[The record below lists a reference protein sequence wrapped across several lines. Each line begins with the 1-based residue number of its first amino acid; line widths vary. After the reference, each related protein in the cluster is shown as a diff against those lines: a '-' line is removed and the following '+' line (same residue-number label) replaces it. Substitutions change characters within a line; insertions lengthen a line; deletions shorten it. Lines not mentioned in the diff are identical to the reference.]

1 MPPPVDNLVSAPYVS
16 RLIACVLPMIVAK
29 PTFAR
34 GAESKSTERD
44 DYQDT
49 PRPLAGMAKDFLD
62 GSRIEPHCHP
72 RAQLTWAVRGVMTV
86 TAARGTWVV
95 PPNRALWIPAET
107 EHAIRMSGAV
117 AMRAVYIDAAVAK
130 TVAAECKV
138 ILVSP
143 LLRAL
148 MLELVAAPLDYDESG
163 RFGHVAALFLD
174 EIRLLDAQPLH
185 IPMPRDKRLLR
196 VCEALLRDPRR
207 RETLEAW
214 SAQAGA
220 SSRTLARLFERETG
234 MRFVAWRHQ
243 VRLAEALV
251 RLAQGRDIAAAARAA
266 GYDST
271 SAFSAMFRQALGK
284 PPREYFGE

>member
-1 MPPPVDNLVSAPYVS
+1 
-16 RLIACVLPMIVAK
+16 MIVAK
-29 PTFAR
+29 PTSMKCTAI
-34 GAESKSTERD
+34 KSTDRA

-49 PRPLAGMAKDFLD
+49 PRPIAGMAKDFAD
-62 GSRIEPHCHP
+62 GSWIEPHCHP

-86 TAARGTWVV
+86 TAAHGTWVV

-130 TVAAECKV
+130 TVASDCKV

-148 MLELVAAPLDYDESG
+148 MLELAAAPLDYDESG
-163 RFGHVAALFLD
+163 RIGHAAALFLD
-174 EIRLLDAQPLH
+174 EIRVLDAQPLH
-185 IPMPRDKRLLR
+185 IPMPMDKRLRR
-196 VCEALLRDPRR
+196 VCEALLRDPGR

-214 SAQAGA
+214 SALAGA

-234 MRFVAWRHQ
+234 MRFVDWRHQ
-243 VRLAEALV
+243 VRLAQALV
-251 RLAQGRDIAAAARAA
+251 RLAQGRDVAAAARAA
-266 GYDST
+266 GYDSI
-271 SAFSAMFRQALGK
+271 SAFSAMFLQALGK
-284 PPREYFGE
+284 RPRDYFER